1 MKRILSTILIIVFML
16 SGCASEDVNHDKKIN
31 IVTSTTMLGDL
42 VKQIGQDMVHVDMLF
57 GPGIDPH
64 LAMPTGGDTRKIQ
77 VADLVVFNGLHLE
90 AHFDQI
96 LNAYENKT
104 VLVGDNLDRNKLIYV
119 DGDAIDPH
127 IWFDLALWQDSAR
140 FVGEALIEFDNEN
153 KDIYEE
159 NLITYLE
166 KLDDLHQWTLNK
178 VSELD
183 KTQKVLVT
191 AHDAFNY
198 FANAYDFEVA
208 AISGIS
214 TEGEVTTQDI
224 NDTASIIIDK
234 KVKAIFL
241 ESSVPQT
248 MVDAVISEVNRRGQD
263 VTIGESLFS
272 DAIGVGEYEE
282 FINAFKF
289 NVESIV
295 EGLK

>member
-1 MKRILSTILIIVFML
+1 MKVLKVIMIMIFML
-16 SGCASEDVNHDKKIN
+16 TGCSSEDISHDEKIK

-42 VKQIGQDMVHVDMLF
+42 VRQIGQDLVHVDMLF

-64 LAMPTGGDTRKIQ
+64 LAMPTGGDTRRIQ
-77 VADLVVFNGLHLE
+77 DADLVVFNGLHLE
-90 AHFDQI
+90 VHFEQI
-96 LNAYENKT
+96 LNAYKNKT
-104 VLVGDNLDRNKLIYV
+104 IQVGNNLDSDKLIYV

-127 IWFDLALWQDSAR
+127 IWFDLELWQDAAR
-140 FVGEALIEFDNEN
+140 VVGQALIEYDLEN

-159 NLITYLE
+159 NLTLYLE
-166 KLDDLHQWTLNK
+166 KLDDLHNWTLNK

-183 KTQKVLVT
+183 AHQKVLVT

-198 FANAYDFEVA
+198 FANAYGFEVA

-214 TEGEVTTQDI
+214 TDGEVTTQDI
-224 NDTASIIIDK
+224 NDTATTIIEK
-234 KVKAIFL
+234 NVKAIFL

-263 VTIGESLFS
+263 VNIGKSLFS

-282 FINAFKF
+282 FISAFKF
-289 NVESIV
+289 NVKAIV

>member
-1 MKRILSTILIIVFML
+1 M
-16 SGCASEDVNHDKKIN
+16 
-31 IVTSTTMLGDL
+31 
-42 VKQIGQDMVHVDMLF
+42 
-57 GPGIDPH
+57 
-64 LAMPTGGDTRKIQ
+64 
-77 VADLVVFNGLHLE
+77 
-90 AHFDQI
+90 
-96 LNAYENKT
+96 
-104 VLVGDNLDRNKLIYV
+104 
-119 DGDAIDPH
+119 
-127 IWFDLALWQDSAR
+127 
-140 FVGEALIEFDNEN
+140 
-153 KDIYEE
+153 
-159 NLITYLE
+159 
-166 KLDDLHQWTLNK
+166 TLNK

-183 KTQKVLVT
+183 ETQKVLVT